1 MPLRRTGGRF
11 GSIRKGDFLTTL
23 EAEYDLATE
32 EALLGMFNAGDPL
45 ALEALL
51 KRREKWLW
59 NVAKKSIRDTSLAEE
74 ALQDALVSIWK
85 NAHTFRG
92 ESQVSS
98 WMYQIVSRSCI
109 DVLRKEQIRAHGSLG
124 EFEQVDEIGGSS
136 TFENALVD
144 GLLIHSALLEL
155 EGAHREVITLLELD
169 GLSVQEVSQA
179 LGIPV
184 GTVKS
189 RAARGREALK
199 QKLIE
204 ILSEN
209 GNQNANSNVIT
220 LGVKNGKKR

>member
-1 MPLRRTGGRF
+1 MTVAQ
-11 GSIRKGDFLTTL
+11 DD
-23 EAEYDLATE
+23 YLASTE
-32 EALLGMFNAGDPL
+32 EALLGMFTAGDVH

-59 NVAKKSIRDTSLAEE
+59 NVAKKSIRDPSLAEE
-74 ALQDALVSIWK
+74 ALQEALVSIWK

-109 DVLRKEQIRAHGSLG
+109 DVLRKERIRAHGSLN
-124 EFEQVDEIGGSS
+124 ELEQFDDIGGTS
-136 TFENALVD
+136 TFENSLVD

-155 EGAHREVITLLELD
+155 EAVHREVLILVELE
-169 GLSVQEVSQA
+169 GHSVQEASVR

-199 QKLIE
+199 LKLTK
-204 ILSEN
+204 ILEEN
-209 GNQNANSNVIT
+209 GNQNTKSNVIT
-220 LGVKNGKKR
+220 LEVKYEKKR

>member
-1 MPLRRTGGRF
+1 M
-11 GSIRKGDFLTTL
+11 S
-23 EAEYDLATE
+23 LAQVDYLASSE
-32 EALLGMFNAGDPL
+32 EALLGMFTAGDVN

-74 ALQDALVSIWK
+74 ALQEALMSIWK

-109 DVLRKEQIRAHGSLG
+109 DVLRKEQVRAHGSLS
-124 EFEQVDEIGGSS
+124 ELEQFDDIGGTS

-155 EGAHREVITLLELD
+155 EADHREVLILIELE
-169 GLSVQEVSQA
+169 GHSVQDASER

-199 QKLIE
+199 AKLTKLLE
-204 ILSEN
+204 EN
-209 GNQNANSNVIT
+209 GNQNVNSNVIP
-220 LGVKNGKKR
+220 LGVKYGKKR

>member
-1 MPLRRTGGRF
+1 MTVAQ
-11 GSIRKGDFLTTL
+11 DD
-23 EAEYDLATE
+23 YLASTE
-32 EALLGMFNAGDPL
+32 EALLGMFTAGDVH

-59 NVAKKSIRDTSLAEE
+59 NVAKKSIRDPSLAEE
-74 ALQDALVSIWK
+74 ALQEALVSIWK

-109 DVLRKEQIRAHGSLG
+109 DVLRKERLRAHGSLN
-124 EFEQVDEIGGSS
+124 ELEQFDDIGGTS
-136 TFENALVD
+136 TFENSLVD

-155 EGAHREVITLLELD
+155 EAVHREVLILVELE
-169 GLSVQEVSQA
+169 GHSVQEASVR

-199 QKLIE
+199 LKLTK
-204 ILSEN
+204 ILEEN
-209 GNQNANSNVIT
+209 GNQNTKSNVIT
-220 LGVKNGKKR
+220 LEVKYEKKR

>member
-1 MPLRRTGGRF
+1 M
-11 GSIRKGDFLTTL
+11 D
-23 EAEYDLATE
+23 YLASDE
-32 EALLGMFNAGDPL
+32 VALLSMFTAGDPF

-59 NVAKKSIRDTSLAEE
+59 NVAKKAIRDPSLAEE
-74 ALQDALVSIWK
+74 ALQEALVSIWK

-92 ESQVSS
+92 DSQVSS
-98 WMYQIVSRSCI
+98 WLFQIVSRSCI
-109 DVLRKEQIRAHGSLG
+109 DVLRKEQLRALSSLS
-124 EFEQVDEIGGSS
+124 ELEQLDDIGGSS

-155 EGAHREVITLLELD
+155 ETAHREVLILVELE
-169 GLSVQEVSQA
+169 GYSVQDASVR

-199 QKLIE
+199 SKLTK
-204 ILSEN
+204 ILEEN
-209 GNQNANSNVIT
+209 GNQNANSNVIP
-220 LGVKNGKKR
+220 LGVQYGK